1 MITETKKLQT
11 IEKMFGVDAEG
22 AKKFLELVSKKVKFN
37 TVPEFSAHVV
47 KMVKEFVAN
56 KDKEEASVNKFKE
69 AKKIKEDKEEEE
81 RQAKTKH
88 PVRKQLF
95 CRNCGGLV
103 KFTEG
108 GKEIPSS
115 LWWKYGMS
123 PDVGCVC
130 GKDVKVKETVKTKK
144 EVVTMKKK
152 APPVVVRK
160 TTREDLE
167 NEVFDRYF
175 EVRKDAVKYVASME
189 EAGHTIEFDNLD
201 EVGMYLDWMERD
213 RKCDTFEKYVKK
225 YAPKE
230 VDKSMH
236 ERYELP
242 TLEGIKA
249 DMEKSEARVERA
261 SGRNAA
267 NIKAAIDFY
276 KKYFDMYNL
285 SIPSPIRT
293 KIKEMVILYT
303 TAINANGQE
312 EARLIKGRIVSMVL
326 SRSWN
331 GAVEIV
337 NKETGE
343 TRCKV
348 VCWIDRKA
356 MKATKMGKL
365 FNTDGGK
372 FKAYYARF
380 AAAFNDEEN
389 IPEKWRVELDRIV
402 KETEGTNS
410 VMWWNIAIG
419 MTPDKY
425 QMEKYPTSQDTVNNY
440 IEAETGKRPK
450 IVVTEEEK
458 PSKALLKKVKE
469 AKEQALKEKKEQE
482 LKWAAGQIKEEPVR
496 KVTKAQAAKPV
507 AKARKK

>member
-1 MITETKKLQT
+1 MLTEQKKLQVL
-11 IEKMFGVDAEG
+11 EKMLGNTVL
-22 AKKFLELVSKKVKFN
+22 AKGLFEQVSKKVKFD
-37 TVPEFSAHVV
+37 TVVDFKKHVQ
-47 KMVKEFVAN
+47 KFVDDFITKLA
-56 KDKEEASVNKFKE
+56 EEAAPMKKFKE
-69 AKKIKEDKEEEE
+69 EKKAKEDKEELK
-81 RQAKTKH
+81 RQAMTKH
-88 PVRKQLF
+88 PIRKQTF
-95 CRNCGGLV
+95 CKKCGGV
-103 KFTEG
+103 TKFTVGNE
-108 GKEIPSS
+108 EISRNQYY
-115 LWWKYGMS
+115 KYGMAE
-123 PDVGCVC
+123 DIVCVC
-130 GKDVKVKETVKTKK
+130 GTKVKEVVKTKK
-144 EVVTMKKK
+144 EVVTMKK
-152 APPVVVRK
+152 APPVKRVVTRMTRK
-160 TTREDLE
+160 DLE
-167 NEVFDRYF
+167 E
-175 EVRKDAVKYVASME
+175 AVAARWFGGDKKEAVAYVVTMDKAE
-189 EAGHTIEFDNLD
+189 HTMEFDT
-201 EVGMYLDWMERD
+201 EAEMQMYLDWMERD